1 MGITFRTQV
10 TCGIKGEIL
19 VDNFAGGNG
28 NYVWSYLGKTDV
40 DTYRQV
46 LNQSA
51 DRIQINGIS
60 HSFVGLDDGSYF
72 VGVCDTE
79 GNVGVSQ
86 IIQVSCANL
95 TEEPKIPKKR
105 KTPKLTPVPIE
116 KSKNGFSELIFK
128 ILNIFSKKK

>member
-19 VDNFAGGNG
+19 VDSFAGGNG
-28 NYVWSYLGKTDV
+28 NYVWSYLGKTEV
-40 DTYRQV
+40 ETHKQV

-51 DRIQINGIS
+51 ERIQINGIS
-60 HSFVGLDDGSYF
+60 HSFVGLEDGSYF

-86 IIQVSCANL
+86 LIQVSCVEA
-95 TEEPKIPKKR
+95 PKKPR
-105 KTPKLTPVPIE
+105 KPKTPKLTPVPVE
-116 KSKNGFSELIFK
+116 KPKEGFAELISK
-128 ILNIFSKKK
+128 IFSLFSKKK

>member
-19 VDNFAGGNG
+19 VDSFAGGNG

-40 DTYRQV
+40 ETYRQV

-51 DRIQINGIS
+51 GRIQINGIS
-60 HSFVGLDDGSYF
+60 HSFVGLEDGSYF

-86 IIQVSCANL
+86 LIQVSCVEL
-95 TEEPKIPKKR
+95 PKEPIKP

-116 KSKNGFSELIFK
+116 KPKNGFVELIFK
-128 ILNIFSKKK
+128 IINIFSKKK